1 MQNIDIAST
10 DRSPSVHFDVARS
23 HLAIKG
29 ESYPEDAA
37 KFFGPVLQR
46 LRQFLQKADVHGLRL
61 DLEMSYFNSSSA
73 KALMNIFQIAEEAA
87 AAGKDIVINWCF
99 HEDDDAMREFGE
111 DFSED
116 IAKARFNFCPISP
129 T

>member
-1 MQNIDIAST
+1 MQDIDIAST
-10 DRSPSVHFDVARS
+10 DRSPAVRFDVARG
-23 HLAIKG
+23 HLTIRG

-37 KFFGPVLQR
+37 KFFGPLLLC
-46 LRQFLQKADVHGLRL
+46 LRRFLQEAEVHALKL
-61 DLEMSYFNSSSA
+61 DLEMSYFNSSTA
-73 KALMNIFQIAEEAA
+73 KALMNTFQIAEEAA
-87 AAGKDIVINWCF
+87 AAGKDIVINWYF

-116 IAKARFNFCPISP
+116 LVKARFNFCPIIA